1 MLIPW
6 CSLVLIAFTSL
17 FRPLIPAQAV
27 AEEDLRHTSFFFDG
41 FNGSRLILEAGA
53 SVLGS
58 KSVLALTNHSDF
70 ILGRALY
77 QFPVQMKS
85 NKTLSSFSTTFV
97 FSMVPPPSETGGHG
111 IAFIM
116 TPHASPSGAL
126 PAEHLGLLNLTSNGQ
141 PYNHLFAVEFDTNMN
156 PEFNDPDGNHV
167 GVDINNLDSLETKTA
182 GYWNGNDFQQLN
194 LKSGRSIQAWIDYDH
209 LQRLL
214 NVTITV
220 AGLPRPQRPLISRKI
235 DLYSVLQEKMFVG
248 FSAATGNFAEDHYVL
263 AWSFTTE
270 GTAPPIDVSR
280 LPSFANM
287 YSKRPSRGFI
297 AGVTVAALVLFSLTA
312 VAVFFRRAKDRETM
326 EEWEEEY
333 WPHRFTHK
341 ELRIATNGFPEEN
354 VLGRGGFGKVYKG
367 VLPCSGQEI
376 AVKCITKPFREGMKG
391 FVAEISSMGRLQ
403 HRNLVQLRGWCRRHK
418 QLFIVYDYMPNGSL
432 DKLIFGNPATVLPW
446 PRRYAILKG
455 VAAGLLYLHEQW
467 EKRVLHRDIK
477 SSNVLLD
484 SELNGRLG
492 DFGLARLY
500 DHSENP
506 RTTCVVGTLGYIAP
520 ELVHTGK
527 ATPSSDEFS
536 FGVLLLEVAC
546 GRRPV
551 DLSKDAE
558 QTILGEWTW
567 ELYKE
572 GRLLE
577 ASDPKLGKAYDVG
590 EMEKVLKLGL
600 LCSHP
605 EPECRLGMRHV
616 CQILEG
622 EAPLP
627 DLCRASY
634 NVSIM
639 GRYPRRRLFRHT
651 GDQSGEETSSRSRS
665 EGMLNSASDNSPFL
679 QHGQSNKFQ
688 GGTFAGVIESKATLE
703 ICQPLVV
710 QTLES

>member
-6 CSLVLIAFTSL
+6 FSLVLIAFISV
-17 FRPLIPAQAV
+17 FRPLPIAAQAV
-27 AEEDLRHTSFFFDG
+27 AEKDLRHTSFVFDG
-41 FNGSRLILEAGA
+41 FNGSRLVLEKGA
-53 SVLGS
+53 SVIGS

-70 ILGRALY
+70 ILGWALY

-85 NKTLSSFSTTFV
+85 NGTVSSFSTTFV
-97 FSMVPPPSETGGHG
+97 FSMVPPPSDIGGHG
-111 IAFIM
+111 IAFFM
-116 TPHASPSGAL
+116 TPQTSTMGAL
-126 PAEHLGLLNLTSNGQ
+126 PGQHLGLLNLTSNGQ
-141 PYNHLFAVEFDTNMN
+141 TYNHLFAVEFDTSMN
-156 PEFNDPDGNHV
+156 PQFNDPDGNHV
-167 GVDINNLDSLETKTA
+167 GIDINNLDSVETKTA
-182 GYWNGNDFQQLN
+182 GYWNGNDFQVLS
-194 LKSGRSIQAWIDYDH
+194 LKSGRNIQAWIDYDH
-209 LQRLL
+209 LQSLL

-220 AGLPRPQRPLISRKI
+220 AGSPRPQRPLISRKI
-235 DLYSVLQEKMFVG
+235 NLYSILQEKMFVG

-263 AWSFTTE
+263 AWSFSTQ
-270 GTAPPIDVSR
+270 GTAPSLDVSR
-280 LPSFANM
+280 LPSFAHM
-287 YSKRPSRGFI
+287 YSKRPGPGFI
-297 AGVTVAALVLFSLTA
+297 AGVTVAAVVLFSLTV
-312 VAVFFRRAKDRETM
+312 VAVLLRRAKKTETM
-326 EEWEEEY
+326 EEWEQEY
-333 WPHRFTHK
+333 WPHRFSYK
-341 ELRIATNGFPEEN
+341 ELNIATNGFSEEN

-367 VLPCSGQEI
+367 VLPNNGQEI

-403 HRNLVQLRGWCRRHK
+403 HRNLVQLRGWCRRYK

-432 DKLIFGNPATVLPW
+432 DKRIFGNPATVLPW
-446 PRRYAILKG
+446 PQRYEILKG

-527 ATPSSDEFS
+527 ATPSSDVFS

-558 QTILGEWTW
+558 QTILVDWAWG
-567 ELYKE
+567 LYKE
-572 GRLLE
+572 GNLVE
-577 ASDPKLGKAYDVG
+577 ASDPKLGKAYDVS

-616 CQILEG
+616 CQMLES

-627 DLCRASY
+627 DLCMASY
-634 NVSIM
+634 KI
-639 GRYPRRRLFRHT
+639 
-651 GDQSGEETSSRSRS
+651 D
-665 EGMLNSASDNSPFL
+665 
-679 QHGQSNKFQ
+679 KFQ
-688 GGTFAGVIESKATLE
+688 GEALTGVTESKAILE
-703 ICQPLVV
+703 ICQPLVS
-710 QTLES
+710 QTLDSYVGI